1 MRGKTQKTNGNPR
14 EAAYQILYKVAT
26 EGTYANLAVRQKLK
40 ESDLSPEDSR
50 LMTELVYGTLRQQ
63 GSLDYILSQFVK
75 SGLDKI
81 SSQTRVI
88 LRLGLYQLWYMDRI
102 PVFAA
107 VNESV
112 NLAKKYGHAGIA
124 KLVNGVLRS
133 IDRERTRITFPSLAK
148 DVVGH
153 ITYFYSHPRWLVE
166 RWIKQFGVQA
176 TIELCKYDNAPANF
190 CLRINT
196 LKSSR
201 EDVLALCEKSGLVA
215 KPGLFA
221 PESIYLSGLLGL
233 EKSQIFQQGLVQ
245 PQDES
250 SMLAALALCPSP
262 GAKVLDL
269 CAAPGGKT
277 THLAQLMKN
286 QGRINA
292 FDIHPHKIGLIKEN
306 CRRLGI
312 TIVDAKVQ
320 DATRLPEA
328 LRDWADYV
336 LVDAPCS
343 GLGVLGRRPDSRW
356 HKEPKIIEE
365 MAVLGSQ
372 ILAEAA
378 KTVRPGG
385 FLLYSTCTIGPEENQ
400 QVIENF
406 LQNQPGWH
414 LTELPTY
421 AAMNETDK
429 QAAKCGMWQILPQVH
444 GMDGFFMAR
453 LVRGEN

>member
-1 MRGKTQKTNGNPR
+1 
-14 EAAYQILYKVAT
+14 V
-26 EGTYANLAVRQKLK
+26 
-40 ESDLSPEDSR
+40 ED
-50 LMTELVYGTLRQQ
+50 
-63 GSLDYILSQFVK
+63 
-75 SGLDKI
+75 
-81 SSQTRVI
+81 
-88 LRLGLYQLWYMDRI
+88 
-102 PVFAA
+102 
-107 VNESV
+107 
-112 NLAKKYGHAGIA
+112 
-124 KLVNGVLRS
+124 
-133 IDRERTRITFPSLAK
+133 
-148 DVVGH
+148 
-153 ITYFYSHPRWLVE
+153 
-166 RWIKQFGVQA
+166 

-201 EDVLALCEKSGLVA
+201 EDVLALCEKSVLVA

-221 PESIYLSGLLGL
+221 PESIYLFGLLGL

-356 HKEPKIIEE
+356 HKEPSLIKE

-385 FLLYSTCTIGPEENQ
+385 VLLYSTCTIGPEENQ